1 MRGRLRIVSDDN
13 LKTTTWAEVPEDY
26 WREVLEKD
34 VEIPIIHVPPLTKGS
49 EIPEYGD
56 CSLNFTIKLA
66 HGGEFD
72 EKFESYVD
80 GDTKYFDMCSLNN
93 FHLMDLH
100 SMCKELGIGEGS
112 YDLWYCI
119 PGRALDVEFVIPIDE
134 EEDFASMLD
143 MLVYSNCLSLYT
155 TAKDVEGMYD
165 FSYTQYEED
174 ERVARVSEMYDECEK
189 KTEVVEEEGKEED
202 EVSFHGDSSNMD
214 SRESEAEITPKKR
227 RNIPPP
233 NPPFRLR
240 RRGRYSMLRG
250 LFKNTEDTPLIL
262 DDDNG
267 PPMSQPSQDNAAM
280 TESVNEAFK
289 ETGYD
294 AENEE
299 DHDTEK
305 VEEAFEGESD
315 DPCNQDESVQHG
327 TMEFDDDSSE
337 GEYNSDDERMAM
349 SSCDEAD
356 IQYPEFN
363 EFTDMDD
370 PKFEL
375 EKKRQEEGVTAEAIS
390 KKVPKCTKCQEEGHN
405 QRTCRSLVQK
415 DEVQNKKQKVTA
427 TDANLKDNNERTKA
441 SPLTNTH
448 SPKRTKQLARKTVRS
463 SPLKHGVIVVPEAK
477 NSGIVAVASHGGIV
491 KPFKAPA
498 RVPFKTPL
506 DVQPVR
512 GQKYTS
518 LKNLEAA
525 KYEREKNKGNTKM

>member
-1 MRGRLRIVSDDN
+1 
-13 LKTTTWAEVPEDY
+13 
-26 WREVLEKD
+26 
-34 VEIPIIHVPPLTKGS
+34 
-49 EIPEYGD
+49 
-56 CSLNFTIKLA
+56 
-66 HGGEFD
+66 
-72 EKFESYVD
+72 
-80 GDTKYFDMCSLNN
+80 
-93 FHLMDLH
+93 
-100 SMCKELGIGEGS
+100 
-112 YDLWYCI
+112 
-119 PGRALDVEFVIPIDE
+119 
-134 EEDFASMLD
+134 MLD

-165 FSYTQYEED
+165 FSYTRYEED

-189 KTEVVEEEGKEED
+189 KTEDVEEEGKEED

-214 SRESEAEITPKKR
+214 SSESEAEITPKKR

-250 LFKNTEDTPLIL
+250 LFKNTEDIPLIL

-280 TESVNEAFK
+280 TDSVNEAFK
-289 ETGYD
+289 ETKYD

-315 DPCNQDESVQHG
+315 DPCNQDEPVQHG

-337 GEYNSDDERMAM
+337 GEYNNDDERMAM

-375 EKKRQEEGVTAEAIS
+375 AQSTTDYFFKRHMDELKKVAPRAYEWLSGKPRSQWSSKRKSKMEQINTKFCTKPLKKLHKAMEMAGTARPIWNGDNKYLVTMTEGGHQIEWGHNTRTCQTKKNDEEKKRQEEGVTAEAIS
-390 KKVPKCTKCQEEGHN
+390 KKVPKCTKCQKEGHN

-415 DEVQNKKQKVTA
+415 DEVQNKKQKVNA
-427 TDANLKDNNERTKA
+427 TDVNLKDNNERTKA
-441 SPLTNTH
+441 SPATNTH

-463 SPLKHGVIVVPEAK
+463 SPLKHGVIVVPKAK
-477 NSGIVAVASHGGIV
+477 NGGTVDVASHGGIV

-525 KYEREKNKGNTKM
+525 KYEREKNKGKTKM

>member
-13 LKTTTWAEVPEDY
+13 LKTTTWAEVPEEY

-34 VEIPIIHVPPLTKGS
+34 VEIPIIHVPPLAKGS

-72 EKFESYVD
+72 EKFQSYVD
-80 GDTKYFDMCSLNN
+80 GDTNYFDMCSLNN

-100 SMCKELGIGEGS
+100 SMCKELGIGEGC

-134 EEDFASMLD
+134 EEDVGSMLD
-143 MLVYSNCLSLYT
+143 INLWKENKGIGVRRLLWLAAKSTTDYFFKRHMDELRKVAPRAYEWLSGKPRSQWSSKRKSKMEQRNTKFCTKPLKKLHKAMEMAG
-155 TAKDVEGMYD
+155 TA
-165 FSYTQYEED
+165 
-174 ERVARVSEMYDECEK
+174 RPIWN
-189 KTEVVEEEGKEED
+189 
-202 EVSFHGDSSNMD
+202 GDSKYLV
-214 SRESEAEITPKKR
+214 T
-227 RNIPPP
+227 
-233 NPPFRLR
+233 
-240 RRGRYSMLRG
+240 
-250 LFKNTEDTPLIL
+250 
-262 DDDNG
+262 
-267 PPMSQPSQDNAAM
+267 M
-280 TESVNEAFK
+280 TEGGHQIEWGHNTRTC
-289 ETGYD
+289 ETKK
-294 AENEE
+294 N
-299 DHDTEK
+299 
-305 VEEAFEGESD
+305 
-315 DPCNQDESVQHG
+315 DE
-327 TMEFDDDSSE
+327 
-337 GEYNSDDERMAM
+337 
-349 SSCDEAD
+349 
-356 IQYPEFN
+356 
-363 EFTDMDD
+363 
-370 PKFEL
+370 

-390 KKVPKCTKCQEEGHN
+390 KKVPKCTKCQKEGHN

-415 DEVQNKKQKVTA
+415 DEVQNKKQKVNA

-441 SPLTNTH
+441 SAPTNSH

-463 SPLKHGVIVVPEAK
+463 SPLKHGVIVVPEVK
-477 NSGIVAVASHGGIV
+477 NGGTVAVASHGGIV

-525 KYEREKNKGNTKM
+525 KYEREKNKGKTKM

>member
-34 VEIPIIHVPPLTKGS
+34 VEIPIIHVPPLAKRS

-56 CSLNFTIKLA
+56 CSLNFTIKLE

-134 EEDFASMLD
+134 EEDVASMLD

-214 SRESEAEITPKKR
+214 SSESEAEITPKKR

-289 ETGYD
+289 ETEYD

-305 VEEAFEGESD
+305 VEEAFEEESD

-327 TMEFDDDSSE
+327 TMEFDDD
-337 GEYNSDDERMAM
+337 
-349 SSCDEAD
+349 
-356 IQYPEFN
+356 
-363 EFTDMDD
+363 
-370 PKFEL
+370 K
-375 EKKRQEEGVTAEAIS
+375 KKRQEEGVTAEAIS

-477 NSGIVAVASHGGIV
+477 NSGTVAVASHGGIV

-498 RVPFKTPL
+498 RVPFKTLL